1 MFLTP
6 IQSAVC
12 LAAVQFHGQGVW
24 VGGESGVT
32 ETMNLPGLS
41 TEAILL
47 GLMACLREHSK
58 MLVKQSH
65 FFPESL
71 SGTKLMYLILY

>member
-1 MFLTP
+1 MGK
-6 IQSAVC
+6 
-12 LAAVQFHGQGVW
+12 GQG
-24 VGGESGVT
+24 GRGESGAM

-41 TEAILL
+41 TEVILL
-47 GLMACLREHSK
+47 GLTVCLREPSK